1 MEDSRKNQK
10 KRKNN
15 MMNELIGGVSPLKR
29 RTSRTKAGS
38 IASSK
43 KGTHTKAQDRSGFS
57 RSGAEG
63 VNMAGFT
70 PNTRVTSSMTDSM
83 PSPSTKGKSNKGDKT
98 IIGTDAGGNPVYN
111 YYGPVDQSTN
121 IDQDINVGRGS
132 GNVSTSKSQKTR
144 KSYKQAWIDKGG
156 DPADTAGY
164 NQFVIDAEKWW
175 KDKADAAGMS
185 VSDYKKQYFSGSSSS
200 SSSSGGDGK
209 VNINAP
215 IIVGDK
221 NKNINKQKNKKKG

>member
-70 PNTRVTSSMTDSM
+70 PNTRVTSSMVDNM
-83 PSPSTKGKSNKGDKT
+83 PSPSIKGKSNKGGKT
-98 IIGTDAGGNPVYN
+98 IIGTDASGAPVYN
-111 YYGPVDQSTN
+111 YYGDVDNSTH
-121 IDQDINVGRGS
+121 IDQDINVSGGS
-132 GNVSTSKSQKTR
+132 GKVSTSRTR

-156 DPADTAGY
+156 DPNDTTGY
-164 NQFVIDAEKWW
+164 NQFVIDSEKWW
-175 KDKADAAGMS
+175 KKKADAANMS

-200 SSSSGGDGK
+200 SSGGDGN
-209 VNINAP
+209 VNVKAD
-215 IIVGDK
+215 IIVDSK
-221 NKNINKQKNKKKG
+221 NVQSNQRNRQKNK